1 MRVVSSQ
8 SFVGRVVIFAVALV
22 YCLGPGPGC
31 ERSAPPSAMPSAPV
45 GETPTKA
52 GPGRIDAA
60 RAAAAESETED
71 WILHGRTYSEQRHSP
86 LAQITRENVG
96 DLGLAW
102 TFDLGSTRGI
112 EATPI
117 VVDGVMY
124 VSSEWSQV
132 FALEAATGKLLWQY
146 DPQVPRDWGRHAC
159 CDVVNRGVAVWE
171 GAVFVGTIDGR
182 LVSLDA
188 ATGRPSWEVLTID
201 PSKPYTITGA
211 PRVAKGLVFI
221 GNGGAEKGVR
231 GYVGA
236 YDAKTGAL
244 RWRFHT
250 VPGDPSQPFEH
261 PELEQAA
268 KTWNGEWWTIGG
280 GGTVWDSIVYDPELD
295 LLFVGTGN
303 GSPWTRSKR
312 SPGGG
317 DNLYLSSIL
326 AIRPDDGKLV
336 WHYQT
341 TPGDNW
347 DYTAVQPLMLATL
360 ELGGAP
366 RKVLLQAPKN
376 GFFYVLDRATGELL
390 SADPYVTVTWAEGV
404 DLATGR
410 PKEAA
415 HADYDAEPRLLYP
428 GAQGGHSWHPMS
440 YSPKAGLVF
449 LPAMD
454 VPFYYAY
461 DAAFFP
467 RPNADNTGLDI
478 PRVASG
484 PHREAKGALIAW
496 DPVARKEVWRV
507 QHPGH
512 WNGGT
517 LSTAGGLVFQGIADG
532 RFRAYDE
539 QTGGIL
545 FEARSLTGIMAAPI
559 SYAVDGTQYVAVA
572 AGWGGGALGSGPNPT
587 AAIMNWHN
595 EGRLLVWKLG
605 GSLAMPT
612 NRPRDPRVAKPIEL
626 ASTPE
631 QLAHGA
637 TLYNLRCA
645 TCHGFAAASSH
656 VVPDLRRT
664 SAERHAIFESI
675 VLGGALAGT
684 GMPSFAGMLTPDEV
698 AAIQVYVLSRAR
710 AAYDAQESEAAGPD
724 S

>member
-1 MRVVSSQ
+1 
-8 SFVGRVVIFAVALV
+8 
-22 YCLGPGPGC
+22 
-31 ERSAPPSAMPSAPV
+31 
-45 GETPTKA
+45 
-52 GPGRIDAA
+52 
-60 RAAAAESETED
+60 
-71 WILHGRTYSEQRHSP
+71 
-86 LAQITRENVG
+86 
-96 DLGLAW
+96 
-102 TFDLGSTRGI
+102 
-112 EATPI
+112 
-117 VVDGVMY
+117 
-124 VSSEWSQV
+124 
-132 FALEAATGKLLWQY
+132 
-146 DPQVPRDWGRHAC
+146 
-159 CDVVNRGVAVWE
+159 
-171 GAVFVGTIDGR
+171 
-182 LVSLDA
+182 
-188 ATGRPSWEVLTID
+188 
-201 PSKPYTITGA
+201 
-211 PRVAKGLVFI
+211 
-221 GNGGAEKGVR
+221 
-231 GYVGA
+231 
-236 YDAKTGAL
+236 
-244 RWRFHT
+244 
-250 VPGDPSQPFEH
+250 
-261 PELEQAA
+261 
-268 KTWNGEWWTIGG
+268 
-280 GGTVWDSIVYDPELD
+280 
-295 LLFVGTGN
+295 
-303 GSPWTRSKR
+303 
-312 SPGGG
+312 
-317 DNLYLSSIL
+317 
-326 AIRPDDGKLV
+326 
-336 WHYQT
+336 
-341 TPGDNW
+341 
-347 DYTAVQPLMLATL
+347 
-360 ELGGAP
+360 
-366 RKVLLQAPKN
+366 
-376 GFFYVLDRATGELL
+376 
-390 SADPYVTVTWAEGV
+390 
-404 DLATGR
+404 
-410 PKEAA
+410 
-415 HADYDAEPRLLYP
+415 
-428 GAQGGHSWHPMS
+428 
-440 YSPKAGLVF
+440 
-449 LPAMD
+449 MD